1 MFCPMEEESAIEKF
15 AVLEDRLNKIL
26 NGYTTLQEEKK
37 GFFSKMRD
45 QEVEVERLREE
56 ISSLKNERLEMRTRI
71 ERLIERLEGIP
82 LD

>member
-1 MFCPMEEESAIEKF
+1 MDKENAIEKF

-26 NGYTTLQEEKK
+26 EGYTTVKEEKEK
-37 GFFSKMRD
+37 LLSQVKETEGA
-45 QEVEVERLREE
+45 VERLQKEV
-56 ISSLKNERLEMRTRI
+56 SNLKNERLEFRTRI